1 MNFRHPRQH
10 RRPVVSSCVGAAL
23 LVCHLALSESA
34 HLSPTGDYNF
44 NYNPAVMSP
53 QSFPDQR
60 MPSLVI
66 EGEDDDPDV
75 FNPLVL
81 DAVWG
86 TQGKYNDGSDMVQGS
101 LRAMIPSPSATP
113 ASPVS
118 SSSILGLGL
127 DTLLPKQ
134 PSLYILSQSK
144 PAPNDGSVQVAPN
157 GDGLDVTLVTQL
169 SVDRVWLME
178 GLCSRWQGAVVAVI
192 FVQSTNDLRVVTMVQ
207 EVLSGYNINI
217 MAASL
222 VPGEELARTDTNT
235 SLADYPINLLRN
247 LAITSA
253 HSSHYL
259 LVDVDLWPSL
269 ELLTQLR
276 KALRGC
282 PSCSGSRSAIVV
294 PAFAIR
300 GKWDSAEDI
309 EKLTLAMAKNQT
321 QYMPYDFIS
330 LQHCAGRSIFT
341 SKHDKLEYIYKC
353 GIFGGH
359 NNHYGHSSTRI
370 YHWWQQEG
378 LRQLGCIESNR
389 YEPYVVLPR
398 AEADGLQYDTA
409 FTGYGGNKI
418 ELILRLRLMGFAFYV
433 IDKGFVF
440 HHPHPYSAAKEAWRG
455 ADTRAAEYRKKRQM
469 LLRDLMDGVKE
480 KLHARGLTPEKI
492 QTPCC
497 PHPTKRKDSRGKR
510 KWTSTCY
517 PYYKV
522 RT

>member
-1 MNFRHPRQH
+1 MSFRLFGHMPSTCLTYMGGALLAFHLIFAR
-10 RRPVVSSCVGAAL
+10 SAAL
-23 LVCHLALSESA
+23 SPRAGYNPAEMSPPQE
-34 HLSPTGDYNF
+34 HLSPDEMF
-44 NYNPAVMSP
+44 PATN
-53 QSFPDQR
+53 D
-60 MPSLVI
+60 
-66 EGEDDDPDV
+66 EDMEDEQ
-75 FNPLVL
+75 FNPVVF

-86 TQGKYNDGSDMVQGS
+86 TQGKYNVGIDSDSSNIRGS
-101 LRAMIPSPSATP
+101 LRASNNSQVTMNPFRSKSDDLLEL
-113 ASPVS
+113 VK
-118 SSSILGLGL
+118 
-127 DTLLPKQ
+127 LLPKQ
-134 PSLYILSQSK
+134 PSLYVLSQSK
-144 PAPNDGSVQVAPN
+144 LIPDDGTVQVAPN

-178 GLCSRWQGAVVAVI
+178 GLCSRWQGSVVAVI
-192 FVQSTNDLRVVTMVQ
+192 FIQSQEDLLVVKMVQ
-207 EVLSGYNINI
+207 EVLSGYNVNI
-217 MAASL
+217 VAAAL
-222 VPGEELARTDTNT
+222 QPAAELPPTDSNT

-247 LAITSA
+247 LAISSA
-253 HSSHYL
+253 RTSHYL

-269 ELLTQLR
+269 ELLSQLR

-282 PSCSGSRSAIVV
+282 PSCSGARSAIVV

-300 GKWDSAEDI
+300 GKWDSAEEI

-330 LQHCAGRSIFT
+330 LQHCAGRSTFK
-341 SKHDKLEYIYKC
+341 SHFDRMEYIFKC

-370 YHWWQQEG
+370 YHWWQQVG
-378 LRQLGCIESNR
+378 LRRLGCIESNR

-398 AEADGLQYDTA
+398 AEAERLQYDTA

-440 HHPHPYSAAKEAWRG
+440 HHPHPYSPAKEAWRG
-455 ADTRAAEYRKKRQM
+455 DDVIAAEYRKQRQV
-469 LLRDLMDGVKE
+469 LLKNLMEGVQE
-480 KLHARGLTPEKI
+480 KLRAQGLTPEKI

-497 PHPTKRKDSRGKR
+497 PHPIKRRDSRGVR
-510 KWTSTCY
+510 KWTTSCY

-522 RT
+522 R